1 MSLTLDLAG
10 DVRAAV
16 ASMVPELRAAMVEAV
31 RTAMRDRLVGIEEAA
46 EIVGCTPGALRKRIA
61 RGTLPVVRCG
71 RTVRVRTSDLLG
83 KSEVSS
89 R

>member
-10 DVRAAV
+10 DIRAAV
-16 ASMVPELRAAMVEAV
+16 ASMVPELRAAVVQAV
-31 RTAMRDRLVGIEEAA
+31 QAAMRDRLVGIEEAA
-46 EIVGCTPGALRKRIA
+46 EIAGCSPGALRKRVA

-83 KSEVSS
+83 KVRS
-89 R
+89 